1 LRSRCVRPRRVS
13 ARVSRRRDP
22 PREDDDD
29 EHEHEHDRDRATDAR
44 CVHDIGRVDISRAT
58 RDVASSTR

>member
-1 LRSRCVRPRRVS
+1 
-13 ARVSRRRDP
+13 
-22 PREDDDD
+22 DD
-29 EHEHEHDRDRATDAR
+29 EHEHDRDRATDAR